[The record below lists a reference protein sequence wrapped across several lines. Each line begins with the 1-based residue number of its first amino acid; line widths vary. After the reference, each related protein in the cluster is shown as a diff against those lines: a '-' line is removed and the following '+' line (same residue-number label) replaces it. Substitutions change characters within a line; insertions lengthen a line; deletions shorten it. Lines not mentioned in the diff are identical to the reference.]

1 VARRTGDPYPD
12 LNSDTDFYPEL
23 DLDVDSDPVAHCRE
37 STVHLAPSPC
47 PDNSRAS
54 WKYS

>member
-1 VARRTGDPYPD
+1 MARRTGDPYPD

-37 STVHLAPSPC
+37 STVHLALSPC